1 LHRARDGHT
10 QATWRKYLK
19 LAQGYTAH
27 ELRRVCASLLI
38 APGAS
43 DVQMA
48 HRMGHSK
55 TETTKNIDGHL
66 FAQDRSIILTAINQA
81 VTRLYA
87 YENNEPN
94 ADGDADAVA

>member
-1 LHRARDGHT
+1 VRLAADRPGRFRCADG
-10 QATWRKYLK
+10 
-19 LAQGYTAH
+19 
-27 ELRRVCASLLI
+27 
-38 APGAS
+38 PP
-43 DVQMA
+43 D
-48 HRMGHSK
+48 GHSK